1 MPEPS
6 SSAPAGAAANRL
18 FRKAALDRLSSPE
31 QLDFLIELD
40 KPRDWVAFVVLAT
53 LVVVAA
59 AWSVIGEVPER
70 IKGQGILLTSGG
82 SLVEAI
88 ALGEGTLSDVLVP
101 VGTWVEKGQII
112 AHVVQPAKRQQLA
125 DAMAVVAEQRLH
137 LDNLKQ
143 QSVPRLKAL
152 EESLSARKTM
162 LDVRISDATSRAD
175 VLTRETE
182 KDAALFE
189 RHLITWQQL
198 NSNRQALA
206 EAKQA
211 ILDARSQI
219 LQLDSDA
226 IAQKHSFDRDIATS
240 RDRLADAERQ
250 KTQIETQLRQQED
263 ITSPAGGRVTE
274 ISAVVGTHVGAGQR
288 LIGIESGATGL
299 ELVLYVPSND
309 GKQVKVGMN
318 VQVVP
323 STIRRE
329 EYGTL
334 KGTIAE
340 VSEFPVTAEALQA
353 TLHNSQMV
361 QTFSSGGAPFATR
374 VKLTLDPSTFSGFAW
389 SGGSGPQLK
398 LSSGSFANGEVTVSV
413 RRPISYVIP
422 WLRKTTGLMG

>member
-6 SSAPAGAAANRL
+6 SSAPAGAAASRL

-40 KPRDWVAFVVLAT
+40 RPRDWIAFA
-53 LVVVAA
+53 VVAA
-59 AWSVIGEVPER
+59 LIAVVGVWSVVGEVPER
-70 IKGQGILLTSGG
+70 VKGQGILLSTGG
-82 SLVEAI
+82 NLVEAI
-88 ALGEGTLSDVLVP
+88 ALGEGTLTDVLVP
-101 VGTWVEKGQII
+101 VGGWVEKGQII
-112 AHVVQPAKRQQLA
+112 AHVVQPAKRQQLV
-125 DAMAVVAEQRLH
+125 DATAVVAEQRIH
-137 LDNLKQ
+137 VDNLKQ

-152 EESLSARKTM
+152 DESIAARKTM
-162 LDVRISDATSRAD
+162 LDVRIAEATNRVE
-175 VLTRETE
+175 VLTRESD

-198 NSNRQALA
+198 NSTRQALA
-206 EAKQA
+206 EAKQT
-211 ILDARSQI
+211 ILDARSQV

-226 IAQKHSFDRDIATS
+226 IAQKHSFDRDLATA

-250 KTQIETQLRQQED
+250 KTQIETQLHQQED
-263 ITSPAGGRVTE
+263 ITSPAPGRVTE
-274 ISAVVGTHVGAGQR
+274 IAAVVGTHVVAGQR
-288 LIGIESGATGL
+288 LVGIESGATGL
-299 ELVLYVPSND
+299 ELVLYVPPSD
-309 GKQVKVGMN
+309 GKRVKVGMN

-340 VSEFPVTAEALQA
+340 VSEFPATAEALQA
-353 TLHNSQMV
+353 TLHNSQLA

-374 VKLTLDPSTFSGFAW
+374 VRLTVDPTTFSGFAW
-389 SGGSGPQLK
+389 SGGSGPQVR

-422 WLRKTTGLMG
+422 WLRKTTGLME